1 MGIGQQVVGVQLVG
15 ESVAALAVRGD
26 TLLAGGFFATAD
38 GRPSAFFAEWG
49 CAPAGCDSIDFNR
62 NDVFPE
68 DQDVIDFFNVL
79 SGAPCPYSGPC
90 DIDFN
95 NNAVFPE
102 DQDVI
107 DFFTVLSGGPC
118 ST

>member
-79 SGAPCPYSGPC
+79 SGATCPQC
-90 DIDFN
+90 NDIDFN
-95 NNAVFPE
+95 NNQVFPE

-107 DFFTVLSGGPC
+107 DFFNVLAGAECAS
-118 ST
+118 